1 MNRVM
6 KQLWKFCG
14 TLSRSAVGCVSKRPS
29 ATSIDLRILPEESLL
44 KYSRICL
51 PLVVTAVA
59 SLPLSK
65 ALAQGAPPPV
75 PLPHPEIAKPFV
87 TEPGIPFWLIGLSGL
102 VLLAL
107 IGLIIWLLFRKAT
120 PPEKPPISAIKLA
133 WDKLQDLKPLLDQ
146 LSPSEI
152 GNRVSAILREYQ
164 ENRYAVPAPRRTSE
178 ELFQDA
184 SPLLREQ
191 VRERFSPIA
200 ALYDRLSFAPQ
211 PATRDDAAKLLES
224 ALNALSEERVYAASV
239 LPPPLPASNL

>member
-1 MNRVM
+1 MNRAM

-14 TLSRSAVGCVSKRPS
+14 MLSRSAIRGVSKRPS

-44 KYSRICL
+44 KYSRTWL
-51 PLVVTAVA
+51 SLVVTAIA

-224 ALNALSEERVYAASV
+224 ALNALSEERVYAASI
-239 LPPPLPASNL
+239 LPPPLPASNI